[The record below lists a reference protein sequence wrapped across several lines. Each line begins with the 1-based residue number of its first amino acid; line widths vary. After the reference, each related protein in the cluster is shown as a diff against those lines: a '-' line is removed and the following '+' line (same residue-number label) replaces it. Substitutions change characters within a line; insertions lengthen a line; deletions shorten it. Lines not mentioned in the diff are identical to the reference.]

1 MLFSQKI
8 EMKLKKTEVVF
19 DTVISTYDLTF
30 DNSAYTTATEALLK
44 SRENSLPVR
53 AGILFEMFPFCILF
67 QVCLLRFLKEL
78 SSFSEFF
85 TLMDLSHFPAE
96 RFDGVVHG
104 GCSSDCHPQ
113 DDPQE
118 DHRLL

>member
-1 MLFSQKI
+1 MGKVLFSQKI

-67 QVCLLRFLKEL
+67 QVCLKKCLVSLN
-78 SSFSEFF
+78 SSLYKRI
-85 TLMDLSHFPAE
+85 TWLQ
-96 RFDGVVHG
+96 RT
-104 GCSSDCHPQ
+104 
-113 DDPQE
+113 
-118 DHRLL
+118 

>member
-1 MLFSQKI
+1 MKTFKPWHVFGRLDVKFLAPCQVKELGKVLFSQKI

-67 QVCLLRFLKEL
+67 QVCL
-78 SSFSEFF
+78 
-85 TLMDLSHFPAE
+85 
-96 RFDGVVHG
+96 
-104 GCSSDCHPQ
+104 
-113 DDPQE
+113 
-118 DHRLL
+118 

>member
-1 MLFSQKI
+1 MGKVLFSQKI

-67 QVCLLRFLKEL
+67 QVCLKNCLHPI
-78 SSFSEFF
+78 SS
-85 TLMDLSHFPAE
+85 
-96 RFDGVVHG
+96 R
-104 GCSSDCHPQ
+104 
-113 DDPQE
+113 
-118 DHRLL
+118 

>member
-30 DNSAYTTATEALLK
+30 DNSAYTEATEALLK
-44 SRENSLPVR
+44 SREGSLPIR

-67 QVCLLRFLKEL
+67 QVCLVSLN
-78 SSFSEFF
+78 FS
-85 TLMDLSHFPAE
+85 
-96 RFDGVVHG
+96 
-104 GCSSDCHPQ
+104 Q
-113 DDPQE
+113 
-118 DHRLL
+118 